1 MRFQDLIQELTVET
15 FDADARRLIRRLD
28 RNQEQITCQFERLHR
43 AQVGS
48 HDNILEIYRR
58 EVSAVPRMERAEE
71 LQFIMGIELLWRRL
85 QTVRRAAGFSKEEVE
100 RYPGTD
106 DLSCGDCPQGRQRV
120 CMGCAPIELNAAI
133 RSRLRD
139 RTQEFVAAR
148 NELMERNLGIVFRL
162 LERYRYSGVP
172 IEDLIQEANYSLFK
186 AVRGFDFTRGV
197 RFKTYAGYWVNQAF
211 LAAIYNQSRTV
222 RVPAYIQKAMKK
234 IHDATSGRSFGLEN
248 VEAISEKSGVP
259 IDLVRSALVGNRY
272 TLSLNKAVDED
283 GSEMVNLVE
292 GEDAAADPDFR
303 ETERLSGHLHEA
315 VGRLTERE
323 QSVLTQR
330 FGLEGES
337 VRTLAEVGADLGI
350 SLERVRQIQKAA
362 LDKIRKSEEG
372 ALLAQYA

>member
-1 MRFQDLIQELTVET
+1 
-15 FDADARRLIRRLD
+15 
-28 RNQEQITCQFERLHR
+28 
-43 AQVGS
+43 
-48 HDNILEIYRR
+48 
-58 EVSAVPRMERAEE
+58 
-71 LQFIMGIELLWRRL
+71 
-85 QTVRRAAGFSKEEVE
+85 
-100 RYPGTD
+100 
-106 DLSCGDCPQGRQRV
+106 
-120 CMGCAPIELNAAI
+120 MGCAPIELEADLRA
-133 RSRLRD
+133 RLRD

-148 NELMERNLGIVFRL
+148 NELMERNLAIVFRL

-172 IEDLIQEANYSLFK
+172 IEDLIQEANYSMFK

-259 IDLVRSALVGNRY
+259 IDLVRSAMVGNRY

-303 ETERLSGHLHEA
+303 EAESLAAHLHEA
-315 VGRLTERE
+315 VGRLSERE
-323 QSVLTQR
+323 QRVLSQR
-330 FGLEGES
+330 FGLEGEPM
-337 VRTLAEVGADLGI
+337 RTLAEVGADLGI

-362 LDKIRKSEEG
+362 LDKIRKGEEG

>member
-1 MRFQDLIQELTVET
+1 MRFQDLIEELSLDSFEE
-15 FDADARRLIRRLD
+15 DCRRLIRRLD
-28 RNQEQITCQFERLHR
+28 RNQEQVTCQFERLAR
-43 AQVGS
+43 PGGGS
-48 HDNILEIYRR
+48 RDNVLSIYRR
-58 EVSAVPRMERAEE
+58 EVAAIPRMDRAEE
-71 LQFIMGIELLWRRL
+71 LRFIMGIELLWRRL
-85 QTVRRAAGFSKEEVE
+85 KKARRAAGFSKEEVE

-106 DLSCGDCPQGRQRV
+106 DLRCGTCPPGRQRV
-120 CMGCAPIELNAAI
+120 CMGCAPIELDADLRA
-133 RSRLRD
+133 RLRD
-139 RTQEFVAAR
+139 RTQEFVATR

-186 AVRGFDFTRGV
+186 AVQGFDFTRGV

-234 IHDATSGRSFGLEN
+234 IHDASNGRSFGLEN
-248 VEAISEKSGVP
+248 VDAIAENSGVP

-283 GSEMVNLVE
+283 GSEMIDLVE
-292 GEDAAADPDFR
+292 DEDAAVEPDFN
-303 ETERLSGHLHEA
+303 ESTLLSGHLREA

-323 QSVLTQR
+323 QRVLTQR
-330 FGLEGES
+330 FGLDGEPS
-337 VRTLAEVGADLGI
+337 RTLAEVGAQLGI

-362 LDKIRKSEEG
+362 LDKIRTGEEG
-372 ALLAQYA
+372 ELLAQYA

>member
-15 FDADARRLIRRLD
+15 FEADSRRLIRRLD
-28 RNQEQITCQFERLHR
+28 RNQEQITCQFERLQR
-43 AQVGS
+43 YPAGS
-48 HDNILEIYRR
+48 HDNILAIYRH
-58 EVSAVPRMERAEE
+58 EISAVPQMDRAEE
-71 LQFIMGIELLWRRL
+71 LKFIMGVELLWRRL
-85 QTVRRAAGFSKEEVE
+85 QTARRAAGFSKEEVE
-100 RYPGTD
+100 RYPGTE
-106 DLSCGDCPQGRQRV
+106 DLRCGTCPPGRQRV
-120 CMGCAPIELNAAI
+120 CMGCAPIELEADLRA
-133 RSRLRD
+133 RLRD

-148 NELMERNLGIVFRL
+148 NELMERNLAIVFRL

-172 IEDLIQEANYSLFK
+172 IEDLIQEANYSMFK

-259 IDLVRSALVGNRY
+259 IDLVRSAMVGNRY

-303 ETERLSGHLHEA
+303 EAESLAAHLHEA
-315 VGRLTERE
+315 VGRLSERE
-323 QSVLTQR
+323 QRVLSQR
-330 FGLEGES
+330 FGLEGEPM
-337 VRTLAEVGADLGI
+337 RTLAEVGADLGI

-362 LDKIRKSEEG
+362 LDKIRKGEEG